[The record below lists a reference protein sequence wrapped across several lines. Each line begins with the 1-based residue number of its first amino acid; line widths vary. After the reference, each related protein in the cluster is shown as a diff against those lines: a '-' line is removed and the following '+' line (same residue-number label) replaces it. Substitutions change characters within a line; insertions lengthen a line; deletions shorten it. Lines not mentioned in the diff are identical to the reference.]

1 LRASQLPSCPAICLA
16 LSLIFVAGCSPA
28 DEDLFTGVYES
39 ESRINFGTSIPGEV
53 RIEVS
58 RDGQTYL
65 LKYFRRGKPLFT
77 TQATACDPRRQTFL
91 GPEWK
96 DANVAGLCS
105 PSGAN
110 MLVYTEKGLPVQQ
123 RGRVF
128 RSRYYAHVQF
138 SFYAFRKIKY
148 QAA

>member
-1 LRASQLPSCPAICLA
+1 LLTACSQS
-16 LSLIFVAGCSPA
+16 
-28 DEDLFTGVYES
+28 DEDIFTGVYES
-39 ESRINFGTSIPGEV
+39 ESRTNFGTSIPGEV

-58 RDGQTYL
+58 RDGQNYL
-65 LKYFRRGKPLFT
+65 LKYFRGGKPLFT
-77 TQATACDPRRQTFL
+77 TQGRPCDPRRQTFL

-96 DANVAGLCS
+96 NANVSALCS

-110 MLVYTEKGLPVQQ
+110 MLVYTEKGLPVQL

-128 RSRYYAHVQF
+128 RGRYYAHVQF
-138 SFYAFRKIKY
+138 AFYAFRKIKY